1 MLGAHG
7 VACSK
12 TREGGPPVTM
22 SVVHRATA
30 ASNAACCAGVGG
42 RHPVQGSLK
51 RTVIL
56 NVLAGGGLAFAVK
69 VTGARAPAVAVS
81 DCTPAEP
88 SRHAETVARPS
99 KSEIWVGPTRVPPP
113 WVTANV
119 TEVPATGF
127 PSASVTRTAGRM
139 PT

>member
-1 MLGAHG
+1 
-7 VACSK
+7 
-12 TREGGPPVTM
+12 M

-30 ASNAACCAGVGG
+30 ASNAACCAGGGG

-56 NVLAGGGLAFAVK
+56 NVLAGGAVAEAVK

-81 DCTPAEP
+81 DCGPAEP
-88 SRHAETVARPS
+88 IRHAATVARPS
-99 KSEIWVGPTRVPPP
+99 KSVAWVGPTRVPPP

-119 TEVPATGF
+119 TGLPATGF
-127 PSASVTRTAGRM
+127 PIASVTRTAGLE